1 MGRHRGPKFS
11 FPIPGRKSSSKVDK
25 SGDDLTKISSFPSF
39 TSVPSASERPL
50 RYDESTGISSKAQR
64 LLGTAPPPFRAM
76 AGQSSVPP
84 SPGYMSI
91 TVSDTGSE
99 YDDKA
104 ASIAGEHGGYRV
116 PIRPALSNR
125 ASSNLIPPNAAYED
139 ETNYSYTSRHLH
151 PTTSNS
157 TLRSHYD
164 AKNSPLSISQ
174 QTSDSA
180 VRDMAL
186 RKGYPQIS
194 VHDRD
199 HMPSPLAQEIT
210 EDDRRDY
217 RKSKPPR
224 LDLSKLFPKPK
235 GHGGQEFGAAL
246 LSPNKLV
253 NSPTAMSTV
262 SDYFPRPMT
271 REPTPTPKTP
281 AKLTKPQPKQPP
293 PAPPVVRPT
302 SPVRLHKRD
311 TYDNAKVNVRRPPRG
326 IQHWFDALSDDS
338 DELDEEAEEPA
349 ARASAPTN
357 GARQYPAVRKPSQQS
372 LRQETTVP
380 RHQPPRA
387 SQYLGDPR
395 RSQHSHSNQNFHGNQ
410 HFHGNTPAHR
420 LNSPSAFSLHSQ
432 SSLGT
437 ARTKESA
444 FSKSNLQ
451 DSSVLSFSS
460 SEDEGE
466 STRPSRRKVSVRDSI
481 DTAEDSGDI
490 VIGQAQAYELRRQ
503 SHSRRPSAG
512 KLSLMSTSTNAATI
526 EVMYTPEPP
535 YTPVPS
541 YTPVNRS
548 STNSR
553 RTSHTRQPSVIH
565 EVEDRRPQTARLR
578 SQSPSA
584 QSTRTSKSEPKSEDE
599 MRKFMAVTPE
609 EEALLEALRKKRL
622 AMAQQNRVQ
631 GYETAAKQ
639 DVRQRTPPARN
650 NKKASP
656 PPAFF
661 STESPSSSP
670 IRIVETKKKASRNS
684 HAAEPLSLLAPPRG
698 RKIGTQDLNMG
709 TSVLRDSSS
718 CDPRFERETR
728 LSVHRESRPLLSPPE
743 FSPLDLFPSPTPTA
757 SATSPTTTDHPSPL
771 PSPVTPRMRH
781 GEDDVDVKV
790 ASSEPSWNGDSDEV
804 AVLETGF
811 IDPPAGSIKPEEA
824 QGQHQRRRTASS
836 GAEVPFSLP
845 TKMPSTEFRNLTS
858 VTETSTRLPSPGEP
872 PLDPLPKLPK
882 KSSFR
887 NPSLTITTT
896 GLPKSRHSSIV
907 SDRAASPNRSGYP
920 DRCTSKQVSRAGSLA
935 SMNSTASI
943 KRDSVAVG
951 TANTRCSISEDVLA
965 AWGSLGGMRD
975 YNTARY

>member
-11 FPIPGRKSSSKVDK
+11 FPIPGRKSKVDK
-25 SGDDLTKISSFPSF
+25 SGDDLTKTSSFPSF

-50 RYDESTGISSKAQR
+50 RYDESAGVSSKAQR
-64 LLGTAPPPFRAM
+64 LLGTAPPPFRTM

-91 TVSDTGSE
+91 TVSDTGSD

-104 ASIAGEHGGYRV
+104 ASIAGEHGGYRL

-125 ASSNLIPPNAAYED
+125 ASSNLMPPNAAYED

-194 VHDRD
+194 AHDRN
-199 HMPSPLAQEIT
+199 HIHSPLAQEMAD
-210 EDDRRDY
+210 DDRRDY

-271 REPTPTPKTP
+271 REPTPTPRTP

-311 TYDNAKVNVRRPPRG
+311 TYDSAKINVRRPPRG
-326 IQHWFDALSDDS
+326 TQHWFDALSDDS
-338 DELDEEAEEPA
+338 DELDEEVEDTA
-349 ARASAPTN
+349 AHASAPANRT
-357 GARQYPAVRKPSQQS
+357 RQYPAVKKPSQHS

-380 RHQPPRA
+380 RHQPSRA
-387 SQYLGDPR
+387 SQYLADPR
-395 RSQHSHSNQNFHGNQ
+395 RSQHSNTNQNFHGNQ
-410 HFHGNTPAHR
+410 YHQGNTPAHR
-420 LNSPSAFSLHSQ
+420 LNSPSGYSLHSQ

-437 ARTKESA
+437 ARTKGSA

-481 DTAEDSGDI
+481 DMTEDSGDI
-490 VIGQAQAYELRRQ
+490 VIGQAQAFEVRPQ

-535 YTPVPS
+535 YTPLPPFPTVHRTS
-541 YTPVNRS
+541 ANG
-548 STNSR
+548 R
-553 RTSHTRQPSVIH
+553 RASHTRQPSVIH

-584 QSTRTSKSEPKSEDE
+584 RSTRTSKSEPKSQEE

-622 AMAQQNRVQ
+622 AMAQQNRAQ
-631 GYETAAKQ
+631 GYENAAKQ
-639 DVRQRTPPARN
+639 EDVRQQTPPERN
-650 NKKASP
+650 NKKAG
-656 PPAFF
+656 PPAALF

-670 IRIVETKKKASRNS
+670 VRIVETKKKASRKP
-684 HAAEPLSLLAPPRG
+684 HAPEPLSLLAPPRG
-698 RKIGTQDLNMG
+698 RKIANHDLNMG
-709 TSVLRDSSS
+709 TSILRDSSS
-718 CDPRFERETR
+718 CDPRSGREAR
-728 LSVHRESRPLLSPPE
+728 VSIRRDSRPLLSPPE

-757 SATSPTTTDHPSPL
+757 SAASPTTTDHPSPL

-790 ASSEPSWNGDSDEV
+790 ASSEPSWNGDNDEV
-804 AVLETGF
+804 AVIETGI

-824 QGQHQRRRTASS
+824 QAQHQRRRTASS

-845 TKMPSTEFRNLTS
+845 TKMPSTEFRNLTP

-896 GLPKSRHSSIV
+896 GLPKSRHNSIV
-907 SDRAASPNRSGYP
+907 SDRTASPNRSGYP
-920 DRCTSKQVSRAGSLA
+920 DRRTSRQVSRTGSLA

-975 YNTARY
+975 YDTARY